1 MQIQN
6 SMSQKLTLILIRFSH
21 QKNNKW
27 LLLIVYLMIFSHQFN
42 DEIISSNILWY
53 VIIEYLMCILH
64 SHDILSHP
72 LNWVWQVPLSFK
84 TKWLNITSIQ
94 RAGTTHTESAKRLEK
109 RSYGAY
115 IKLEIVYIMIGNV
128 KWICKIS
135 HPSQFSVV
143 NGHSN
148 SLESRIHLK
157 QHFLFYPSRILA

>member
-42 DEIISSNILWY
+42 DKIISSNILWY

-84 TKWLNITSIQ
+84 TKWLNITS
-94 RAGTTHTESAKRLEK
+94 TESRKYTDRKCKEIKK

-115 IKLEIVYIMIGNV
+115 IRLEIIYIMIGNV
-128 KWICKIS
+128 NWICKIR
-135 HPSQFSVV
+135 HASQLSVV
-143 NGHSN
+143 NAHPN
-148 SLESRIHLK
+148 SLESRINLN

>member
-1 MQIQN
+1 MSINFIENIDSSKYWWINVLYSQENKKIFVESQTNLFNNFANTSIHTKKSPIQG
-6 SMSQKLTLILIRFSH
+6 
-21 QKNNKW
+21 
-27 LLLIVYLMIFSHQFN
+27 V
-42 DEIISSNILWY
+42 
-53 VIIEYLMCILH
+53 
-64 SHDILSHP
+64 
-72 LNWVWQVPLSFK
+72 NWVWQVPHSFK

-115 IKLEIVYIMIGNV
+115 IKLEIVYIIGNV

-135 HPSQFSVV
+135 HASQFSVV

>member
-1 MQIQN
+1 MSINFIENIDSSKYWWINVLYLQENKKIFVESQTNLFNNFANTSIHTKKSPIQG
-6 SMSQKLTLILIRFSH
+6 I
-21 QKNNKW
+21 
-27 LLLIVYLMIFSHQFN
+27 
-42 DEIISSNILWY
+42 
-53 VIIEYLMCILH
+53 
-64 SHDILSHP
+64 
-72 LNWVWQVPLSFK
+72 NWVWQVPHSFK
-84 TKWLNITSIQ
+84 TKWLNITRIQ

-115 IKLEIVYIMIGNV
+115 IKLEIVYIIGNV

-135 HPSQFSVV
+135 HASQFSVV

>member
-1 MQIQN
+1 MSINFIENIDSSKYWWINVLYLQENKKIFVESQTNLFNNFANTSIHTKKSPIQG
-6 SMSQKLTLILIRFSH
+6 I
-21 QKNNKW
+21 
-27 LLLIVYLMIFSHQFN
+27 
-42 DEIISSNILWY
+42 
-53 VIIEYLMCILH
+53 
-64 SHDILSHP
+64 
-72 LNWVWQVPLSFK
+72 NWVWQVPHSFK

-115 IKLEIVYIMIGNV
+115 TKLEIVYIMIGNV

-135 HPSQFSVV
+135 HASQFSVV

>member
-1 MQIQN
+1 MSINFIENIDSSKYWWINVLYLQENKKIFVESQTNLFNNFANTSIHTKKSPIQG
-6 SMSQKLTLILIRFSH
+6 I
-21 QKNNKW
+21 
-27 LLLIVYLMIFSHQFN
+27 
-42 DEIISSNILWY
+42 
-53 VIIEYLMCILH
+53 
-64 SHDILSHP
+64 
-72 LNWVWQVPLSFK
+72 NWVWQVPHSFK
-84 TKWLNITSIQ
+84 TKWLNITRIQ

-115 IKLEIVYIMIGNV
+115 IKLEIVYIIGNV